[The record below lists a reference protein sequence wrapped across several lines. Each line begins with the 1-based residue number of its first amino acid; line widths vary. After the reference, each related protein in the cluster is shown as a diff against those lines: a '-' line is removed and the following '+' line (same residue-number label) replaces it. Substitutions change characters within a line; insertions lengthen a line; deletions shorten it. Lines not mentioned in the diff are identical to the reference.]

1 MFLFQTCSQH
11 DLVICLPEIQ
21 LVFAIRLAIKQ
32 GIPLVFRE
40 SSAELFDHVFTHLIT
55 VLADGWADCAVD
67 LRRVRAEFFLH
78 SLNCD
83 LSDLCHGS
91 SPSGMR
97 KSDRAV
103 HRIDK
108 IQRHTI
114 RVKCRKDQPRY
125 IGDHPIHV
133 CVRSWFRNAV
143 SAVFFCNKAHICRMC
158 LVGSYDIFH
167 PEADCVCQ
175 SAIIFSYRLILVASC
190 KA

>member
-1 MFLFQTCSQH
+1 MLFFQACSQH

-21 LVFAIRLAIKQ
+21 LVFAIRLTIKQ
-32 GIPLVFRE
+32 SIPLVLWE
-40 SSAELFDHVFTHLIT
+40 SSAELFDHIFTHFIT
-55 VLADGWADCAVD
+55 VLADGWTDCAVD

-78 SLNCD
+78 SSNCD
-83 LSDLCHGS
+83 LPDLCHRS

-108 IQRHTI
+108 VQRHTI

-133 CVRSWFRNAV
+133 CVRSWFRDAV
-143 SAVFFCNKAHICRMC
+143 SAVFFCDKAHICRMC
-158 LVGSYDIFH
+158 LVRSHDIFH
-167 PEADCVCQ
+167 FETDCICQ
-175 SAIIFSYRLILVASC
+175 SAIIFSYRLVFVTSC
-190 KA
+190 KT